1 MKKSVS
7 SALLLILLCSC
18 SSGLKTPEPTTD
30 VQRTLSVPSGQRD
43 TTPPRVTMVLFPAV
57 LKTEGFV
64 FFQLGTHD
72 ESKVARIVLSID
84 GQPFVDDHTAYNSYA
99 SYFRPGDNGSHVV
112 QVKVYDDSDNVTE
125 LEQEFQVLI
134 AP

>member
-1 MKKSVS
+1 MKKPVS
-7 SALLLILLCSC
+7 TALLLIFLCSC
-18 SSGLKTPEPTTD
+18 SSGLTPPEPTAD
-30 VQRTLSVPSGQRD
+30 VQHTLSVPTDQRD
-43 TTPPRVTMVLFPAV
+43 TTPPRVTMMLFPAV

-64 FFQLGTHD
+64 FFQFGTHD

-84 GQPFVDDHTAYNSYA
+84 GKPFVDDSTSYNSYA
-99 SYFRPGDNGSHVV
+99 SYFRPSDNGTHVV
-112 QVKVYDDSDNVTE
+112 QVRVYDGADNVTE